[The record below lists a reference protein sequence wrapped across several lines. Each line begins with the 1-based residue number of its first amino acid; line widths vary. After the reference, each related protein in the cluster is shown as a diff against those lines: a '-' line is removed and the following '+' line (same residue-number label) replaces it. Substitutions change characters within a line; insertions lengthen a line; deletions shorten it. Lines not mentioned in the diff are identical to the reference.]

1 MKKFNSLTKKAN
13 LKIKDY
19 SISQEEFTLVYDE
32 VLDMFST
39 DPVPDNLG
47 KYYLSENYISHTD
60 SNDGLFEKVYQ
71 WVKNYML
78 KKKVKLI
85 SSYVEKGTLLDI
97 GAGTGDF
104 LNQAKKSGWKV
115 TGIEPSPAA
124 RKRAFEKGINLF
136 EEEAEVGDRKFDVI
150 TMWHVL
156 EHVPDV
162 EKQIEWI
169 KNHLSTDGVLIVAV
183 PNFNSY
189 DAKYYKSFWAAWDV
203 PRHLHHF
210 SSKSIK
216 TLFETNGFNLIEQ
229 KPLIFDSFYVS
240 LLSEKY
246 KSTSLI
252 KPVSAFMI
260 GLRSNWRAQQNKEYS
275 SIIYIIK
282 SRNTQNKT
290 F

>member
-1 MKKFNSLTKKAN
+1 MTKKAN

-60 SNDGLFEKVYQ
+60 SNEGLFEKVYQ

-104 LNQAKKSGWKV
+104 LNQAKKSGWEV
-115 TGIEPSPAA
+115 TGIEPSTAA
-124 RKRAFEKGINLF
+124 RKRAFEKGVNLC
-136 EEEAEVGDRKFDVI
+136 EVEAEIGDRKFDVI

-189 DAKYYKSFWAAWDV
+189 DAKYYKNFWAAWDV

-216 TLFETNGFNLIEQ
+216 TLFEKNGFNLIEQ

-246 KSTSLI
+246 KSTSLL

-260 GLRSNWRAQQNKEYS
+260 GLRSNWRARQTKEYS
-275 SIIYIIK
+275 SIIYVLK

>member
-1 MKKFNSLTKKAN
+1 MTKKAN

-60 SNDGLFEKVYQ
+60 SNEGLFEKVYQ

-78 KKKVKLI
+78 KKKVNLI

-104 LNQAKKSGWKV
+104 LNQAKKSGWEV
-115 TGIEPSPAA
+115 TGIEPSAAA

-136 EEEAEVGDRKFDVI
+136 EEEAEVGERKFDVI

-189 DAKYYKSFWAAWDV
+189 DAKYYKNFWAAWDV

-216 TLFETNGFNLIEQ
+216 TLFEKNGFNLMQQ

-260 GLRSNWRAQQNKEYS
+260 GLRSNWRGRQTKEYS
-275 SIIYIIK
+275 SIIYVLK
-282 SRNTQNKT
+282 LRNTQNKT

>member
-1 MKKFNSLTKKAN
+1 MTKKAN

-47 KYYLSENYISHTD
+47 MYYLSKNYISHTD
-60 SNDGLFEKVYQ
+60 SNKGLFEKVYH

-85 SSYVEKGTLLDI
+85 SSYAEKGTLLDI

-104 LNQAKKSGWKV
+104 LNQAKKSGWEV
-115 TGIEPSPAA
+115 TGIEPSAAA

-136 EEEAEVGDRKFDVI
+136 EEEAEVGERKFDVI

-169 KNHLSTDGVLIVAV
+169 KNHLSIGGVLIVAV

-189 DAKYYKSFWAAWDV
+189 DAKYYKNFWAAWDV

-216 TLFETNGFNLIEQ
+216 TLFEKNGFSLIEQ

-260 GLRSNWRAQQNKEYS
+260 GLRSNWRAQQTKEYS
-275 SIIYIIK
+275 SIIYVLK

>member
-1 MKKFNSLTKKAN
+1 MTKKAN

-32 VLDMFST
+32 VLEMFST

-104 LNQAKKSGWKV
+104 LNQAKKSGWDV
-115 TGIEPSPAA
+115 TGIEPSAAA

-136 EEEAEVGDRKFDVI
+136 EEEAEVGERKFDVI

-162 EKQIEWI
+162 QKQIEWI

-189 DAKYYKSFWAAWDV
+189 DAKYYKNFWAAWDV

-210 SSKSIK
+210 SYKSIK
-216 TLFETNGFNLIEQ
+216 TLFEKNGFNLIEQ

-260 GLRSNWRAQQNKEYS
+260 GLRSNWRAQQTKEYS
-275 SIIYIIK
+275 SIIYVLK
-282 SRNTQNKT
+282 SRNTQNKK

>member
-1 MKKFNSLTKKAN
+1 MTKKAN

-47 KYYLSENYISHTD
+47 KYYLSKNYISHTD
-60 SNDGLFEKVYQ
+60 SNKGLFEKVYH

-85 SSYVEKGTLLDI
+85 SSYAEKGTLLDI

-104 LNQAKKSGWKV
+104 LNQAKKSGWEV
-115 TGIEPSPAA
+115 TGIEPSAAA

-136 EEEAEVGDRKFDVI
+136 EEEAKVGERKFDVI

-189 DAKYYKSFWAAWDV
+189 DAKYYKNFWAAWDV

-216 TLFETNGFNLIEQ
+216 TLFEKNGFNLMEQ

-246 KSTSLI
+246 KSTSLL

-260 GLRSNWRAQQNKEYS
+260 GLRSNWRARQTKEYS
-275 SIIYIIK
+275 SIIYVLK

>member
-1 MKKFNSLTKKAN
+1 MTKKAN

-32 VLDMFST
+32 VLDKFST

-47 KYYLSENYISHTD
+47 RYYLSENYISHTD
-60 SNDGLFEKVYQ
+60 SNEGLFEKVYQ

-85 SSYVEKGTLLDI
+85 SSYAEKGTLLDI

-104 LNQAKKSGWKV
+104 LNQAKKSGWDV
-115 TGIEPSPAA
+115 TGIEPSAAA

-136 EEEAEVGDRKFDVI
+136 EEEAEVGERKFDVI

-162 EKQIEWI
+162 QKQIEWI

-189 DAKYYKSFWAAWDV
+189 DAKYYKNFWAAWDV

-210 SSKSIK
+210 SYKSIK
-216 TLFETNGFNLIEQ
+216 TLFEKNSFNLIEQ

-260 GLRSNWRAQQNKEYS
+260 GLRSNWRGRQTKEYS
-275 SIIYIIK
+275 SIIYVLK
-282 SRNTQNKT
+282 LRNTQNKT

>member
-1 MKKFNSLTKKAN
+1 MTKKAN

-60 SNDGLFEKVYQ
+60 SNDGFFEKVYQ

-78 KKKVKLI
+78 KKKVKVI

-104 LNQAKKSGWKV
+104 LNQAKKSGWEV
-115 TGIEPSPAA
+115 TGIEPSAAA

-136 EEEAEVGDRKFDVI
+136 EEEAEVGERKFDVI

-183 PNFNSY
+183 PNFNAY
-189 DAKYYKSFWAAWDV
+189 DAKYYKNFWAAWDV

-216 TLFETNGFNLIEQ
+216 TLFEKKGFNLMEQ

-260 GLRSNWRAQQNKEYS
+260 GLRSNWRARQTKEYS
-275 SIIYIIK
+275 SIIYVLK
-282 SRNTQNKT
+282 SINTQNKT

>member
-1 MKKFNSLTKKAN
+1 MTKKAN

-85 SSYVEKGTLLDI
+85 SSYAEKGTLLDI

-104 LNQAKKSGWKV
+104 LNQAKKSGWDV
-115 TGIEPSPAA
+115 TGIEPSASA
-124 RKRAFEKGINLF
+124 RKRAFDKGINLF
-136 EEEAEVGDRKFDVI
+136 EVEAEVEDRKFDVI

-169 KNHLSTDGVLIVAV
+169 KNHLSIDGVLIVAV

-189 DAKYYKSFWAAWDV
+189 DAKYYKKFWAAWDV

-216 TLFETNGFNLIEQ
+216 TLFEKNGFNLIEQ

-252 KPVSAFMI
+252 QPVSAFMI
-260 GLRSNWRAQQNKEYS
+260 GLRSNWRARQTKEYS
-275 SIIYIIK
+275 SIIYILK

>member
-1 MKKFNSLTKKAN
+1 MTKKAN

-60 SNDGLFEKVYQ
+60 SNDGLFEKVYH

-78 KKKVKLI
+78 KKKVNLI

-104 LNQAKKSGWKV
+104 LNQAKKSGWEV
-115 TGIEPSPAA
+115 TGIEPSAAA
-124 RKRAFEKGINLF
+124 RKRAFEKAINLF
-136 EEEAEVGDRKFDVI
+136 EEDAKVGERKFDVI

-189 DAKYYKSFWAAWDV
+189 DAKYYKNFWAAWDV

-216 TLFETNGFNLIEQ
+216 TLFEKNGFNLMEQ

-246 KSTSLI
+246 KSTSLL

-260 GLRSNWRAQQNKEYS
+260 GLRSNWRARQTKEYS
-275 SIIYIIK
+275 SIIYVLK

>member
-1 MKKFNSLTKKAN
+1 MTKKAN

-60 SNDGLFEKVYQ
+60 SNEGLFEKVYQ

-78 KKKVKLI
+78 KKKVNLI

-104 LNQAKKSGWKV
+104 LNQAKKSGWEV
-115 TGIEPSPAA
+115 TGIEPSAAA

-136 EEEAEVGDRKFDVI
+136 EEDAKVGERKFDVI

-189 DAKYYKSFWAAWDV
+189 DAKYYKNFWAAWDV

-210 SSKSIK
+210 SFKSIK
-216 TLFETNGFNLIEQ
+216 TLFEKNGFNLMEQ

-246 KSTSLI
+246 KSTSLL

-260 GLRSNWRAQQNKEYS
+260 GLRSNWRARQTKEYS
-275 SIIYIIK
+275 SIIYVLK

>member
-1 MKKFNSLTKKAN
+1 MTKKAN

-60 SNDGLFEKVYQ
+60 SNEGLFEKVYQ

-104 LNQAKKSGWKV
+104 LNQAKKSGWEV
-115 TGIEPSPAA
+115 TGIEPSAAA

-136 EEEAEVGDRKFDVI
+136 EEEAEVGERKFDVI

-156 EHVPDV
+156 EHVPNV

-169 KNHLSTDGVLIVAV
+169 KNHLSIGGVLIVAV

-189 DAKYYKSFWAAWDV
+189 DAKYYKKFWAAWDV

-216 TLFETNGFNLIEQ
+216 TLFEKNGFSLIEQ

-260 GLRSNWRAQQNKEYS
+260 GLRSNWRAQQTKEYS
-275 SIIYIIK
+275 SIIYVLK

>member
-1 MKKFNSLTKKAN
+1 MTKKAN

>member
-1 MKKFNSLTKKAN
+1 MTKKAN

-104 LNQAKKSGWKV
+104 LNQAKKSGWEV
-115 TGIEPSPAA
+115 TGIEPSAAA

-136 EEEAEVGDRKFDVI
+136 EVEAEVEDRKFDVI

-189 DAKYYKSFWAAWDV
+189 DAKYYKNFWAAWDV

-216 TLFETNGFNLIEQ
+216 TLFEKNGFNLMQQ

-246 KSTSLI
+246 KSTSLL

-260 GLRSNWRAQQNKEYS
+260 GLRSNWRARQTKEYS
-275 SIIYIIK
+275 SIIYVLK
-282 SRNTQNKT
+282 SRNTKNKT